1 MTNSELIS
9 LFAFMITVITTLA
22 GWIFT
27 YRSQRK
33 TQQTIAKLE
42 EQMQDM
48 MGPMPKDDAPKYS
61 DSSMLLLSADEIK
74 DLSLWYSKAK
84 AWHLKNK
91 GNAVDWENKHLREEV
106 AAPIRLKLADAK
118 TELDIMRAFDL
129 RNAKLASDGEV

>member
-9 LFAFMITVITTLA
+9 FFAFMILFITTLA

-48 MGPMPKDDAPKYS
+48 TGQIPKDDRLEYS
-61 DSSMLLLSADEIK
+61 DSVISLLPADELK

-84 AWHLKNK
+84 AWHRKGK
-91 GNAVDWENKHLREEV
+91 GNAVDWENKHLREDI
-106 AAPIRLKLADAK
+106 AAPI
-118 TELDIMRAFDL
+118 
-129 RNAKLASDGEV
+129 

>member
-1 MTNSELIS
+1 MI
-9 LFAFMITVITTLA
+9 LFITTLV

-48 MGPMPKDDAPKYS
+48 MGHMPKDDALKFS
-61 DSSMLLLSADEIK
+61 ESGMLLLSADELK

-84 AWHLKNK
+84 SWHVKGK

-106 AAPIRLKLADAK
+106 AAPIWLKLVEAK
-118 TELDIMRAFDL
+118 NELDIMHAFDL
-129 RNAKLASDGEV
+129 RNAKQASDGHV